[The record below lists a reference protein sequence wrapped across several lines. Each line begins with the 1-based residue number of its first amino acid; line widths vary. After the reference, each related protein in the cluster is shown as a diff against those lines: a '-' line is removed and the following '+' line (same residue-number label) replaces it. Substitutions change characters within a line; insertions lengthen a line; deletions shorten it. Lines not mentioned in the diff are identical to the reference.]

1 MLRRA
6 GPQRA
11 GDFGLRASAER
22 TGVENAS
29 TQIHFGVSDRR
40 AESLRI
46 GGDKI
51 PFKYS
56 SEVAAWPIEIAEL
69 VDYPQGWTPSV
80 RISHESNLLAI
91 PKNDP
96 DHSHV
101 ADVDSQS
108 R

>member
-1 MLRRA
+1 MTVVQNL
-6 GPQRA
+6 
-11 GDFGLRASAER
+11 
-22 TGVENAS
+22 
-29 TQIHFGVSDRR
+29 GVSDRR

-51 PFKYS
+51 PFKFC

-69 VDYPQGWTPSV
+69 ADYAQGWTPSV

-96 DHSHV
+96 DHRHV
-101 ADVDSQS
+101 ADSDSQS
-108 R
+108 HRIAVDC